1 MLTSNPLLPHSIFF
15 GSLLIAGAT
24 VFTAVA
30 AFQIDWFQPAMI
42 MIVAGA
48 IGWDQFVNGRAS
60 NTFDKADEVELVPD
74 FKIDAATQYLVES
87 RAEMEL
93 TRVFSP
99 RLFEGEMFE
108 PRTLVIE
115 QPKEAAFLKYEDKAF
130 H

>member
-1 MLTSNPLLPHSIFF
+1 MLTSNPLLPQSIFF

-24 VFTAVA
+24 IFTAVA
-30 AFQIDWFQPAMI
+30 AFQVDWFPPAMI

-48 IGWDQFVNGRAS
+48 IGWDQFVNGLAS
-60 NTFDKADEVELVPD
+60 NAFDQADEAKLVPD

-87 RAEMEL
+87 RAEIEL
-93 TRVFSP
+93 TKVFSP

-108 PRTLVIE
+108 PRTIVVE
-115 QPKEAAFLKYEDKAF
+115 QPKEATFLKYEDKAV